1 VKKLA
6 LVLALVSPGLVF
18 GQAAPVIRARLVPSD
33 HVIVGQPVRL
43 EVDVLVPNYFTG
55 APDFPS
61 FELDGAIVTLSEDRP
76 AHLNERIKGV
86 AYAGIGRFYVIYPEQ
101 PTEFNLPPVQ
111 ISVPYALNP
120 PETARATLPLP
131 PLRFR
136 AVLPPEARGLDY
148 FLPTSQLKIRQT
160 WSGPL
165 NQIRAGDSLT
175 RTVTVTAEK
184 MQAMLIPPVPLDA
197 PEGVR
202 VYPREPHVDDQKS
215 EIGEFLQGVRAEKA
229 SYLFTK
235 AGDYTLPAIEVTW
248 WDLSSRKLTSSK
260 IPATTIHVSESSA
273 YVSELPPQPENTA
286 PVQAPRHTWRRY
298 RPFLIASCIALA
310 VVALLAWAVRRWGSQ
325 VASSYRALKARRQNS
340 EGHYWHSFKQACHQN
355 NARRSYALLLAWLS
369 RAHARVTLDGFQ
381 RLIGDRELDKQ
392 IAYLSEKQFRSPS
405 NAQWKGKPLYAA
417 IAKHR
422 RATYAIRRTASHL
435 PPLNPERSSRA

>member
-6 LVLALVSPGLVF
+6 LVLAVVSPGLVF
-18 GQAAPVIRARLVPSD
+18 GQGAPVIRARLVPSD

-43 EVDVLVPNYFTG
+43 EVEVLVPNYFTG

-76 AHLNERIKGV
+76 AHLNERINGA

-101 PTEFNLPPVQ
+101 PTEFDLPSVQ
-111 ISVPYALNP
+111 FGVPYAINP
-120 PETARATLPLP
+120 PETARATLQLP

-148 FLPTSQLKIRQT
+148 FLPTSQLRIRQT

-175 RTVTVTAEK
+175 RTVTVTAQK

-215 EIGEFLQGVRAEKA
+215 EIGEFLQGVRTEKV

-235 AGDYTLPAIEVTW
+235 PGDYTLPAIEVTW
-248 WDLSSRKLTSSK
+248 WDLSSQKLTSSK

-286 PVQAPRHTWRRY
+286 PVQAPLNTWRQY
-298 RPFLIASCIALA
+298 LPFLIASCIALA
-310 VVALLAWAVRRWGSQ
+310 VVALLAWAVRRWGPH
-325 VASSYRALKARRQNS
+325 VGSSYRALKERRQNS
-340 EGHYWHSFKQACHQN
+340 EEHYWRSFKQSCN
-355 NARRSYALLLAWLS
+355 RNDARQSYTVLLAWLR
-369 RAHARVTLDGFQ
+369 RAHPGMTLDAFQ

-392 IAYLSEKQFRSPS
+392 IAYLSETQFRSPTK
-405 NAQWKGKPLYAA
+405 AHWQGQPLYAA

-422 RATYAIRRTASHL
+422 RVTFAIPRMASHL